1 MVIGDGPGTSLTV
14 TLHSDDTVAT
24 VADFYR
30 GELKAKYRLARQF
43 MEMGG
48 GSDGVLFSLSDDK
61 SRSVTQVAIS
71 KAEKGTDVQIMAN
84 RGTR

>member
-1 MVIGDGPGTSLTV
+1 
-14 TLHSDDTVAT
+14 
-24 VADFYR
+24 
-30 GELKAKYRLARQF
+30 

-61 SRSVTQVAIS
+61 SRSVTQVATS
-71 KAEKGTDVQIMAN
+71 KAEKGTDVQIIAN

>member
-1 MVIGDGPGTSLTV
+1 
-14 TLHSDDTVAT
+14 
-24 VADFYR
+24 
-30 GELKAKYRLARQF
+30 

-71 KAEKGTDVQIMAN
+71 KAEKGTHVQIMAN
-84 RGTR
+84 HDTR